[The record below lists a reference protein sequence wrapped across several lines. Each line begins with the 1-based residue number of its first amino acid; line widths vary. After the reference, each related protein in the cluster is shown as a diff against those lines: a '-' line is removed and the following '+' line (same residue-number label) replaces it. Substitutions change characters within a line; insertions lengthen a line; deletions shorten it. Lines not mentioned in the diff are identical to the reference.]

1 MTQIV
6 KEVQKQD
13 PGSALVTLYKLE
25 YADNTF
31 AYFTDGTEEDAT
43 SVQFRDTDGTIEL
56 IFQYL

>member
-31 AYFTDGTEEDAT
+31 AYFTDGPYDITFDDNT
-43 SVQFRDTDGTIEL
+43 VN
-56 IFQYL
+56 